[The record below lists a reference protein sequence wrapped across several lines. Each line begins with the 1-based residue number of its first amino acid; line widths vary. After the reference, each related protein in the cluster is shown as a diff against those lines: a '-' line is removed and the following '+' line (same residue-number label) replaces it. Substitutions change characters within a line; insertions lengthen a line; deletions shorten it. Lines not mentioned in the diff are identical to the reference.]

1 LKIFESL
8 VENLQKEEVLFNI
21 CLLFFVLK
29 KSVRAETQL
38 IPLLATLPNSVQLA
52 GTVLTARTGWTGRN
66 KTRTTLF

>member
-29 KSVRAETQL
+29 KKRASGNAADAALLDEVRDCR
-38 IPLLATLPNSVQLA
+38 IHIRPPIVLL
-52 GTVLTARTGWTGRN
+52 
-66 KTRTTLF
+66 

>member
-38 IPLLATLPNSVQLA
+38 IPLS
-52 GTVLTARTGWTGRN
+52 G
-66 KTRTTLF
+66 